1 MVIKVSQN
9 HAQSQ
14 RSAEPT
20 KHKLEILV
28 ENMGRTNFVWD
39 MKRMRKGNV
48 SKCSNYMQK
57 ATTYAAYEEV
67 AAFNK
72 SSIYYF
78 CHCIYMN
85 QMIISVWV
93 PFWTFT
99 NDNCVTKQL
108 VTQKCPKSGIG
119 H

>member
-1 MVIKVSQN
+1 MFLQHRLPQILLDSILIQTYDASTRYESPVVIKVSQN

-57 ATTYAAYEEV
+57 ATTY
-67 AAFNK
+67 
-72 SSIYYF
+72 
-78 CHCIYMN
+78 CC
-85 QMIISVWV
+85 
-93 PFWTFT
+93 
-99 NDNCVTKQL
+99 L
-108 VTQKCPKSGIG
+108 
-119 H
+119 